1 MSTCSRQDSC
11 TGPCLFIFF
20 TIYIYAIMVYPIGSM
35 GLLYLPH
42 LPLKKNN
49 CRQIYH
55 DYIHPMGTTYVNIIE
70 LYAR

>member
-1 MSTCSRQDSC
+1 
-11 TGPCLFIFF
+11 
-20 TIYIYAIMVYPIGSM
+20 MVYPIGSM

-55 DYIHPMGTTYVNIIE
+55 DYIHPMGTTYVNIE